1 MQANRGHELVEQ
13 HGKLRLGQCK
23 GHGKR
28 RTQPGNAADRQ
39 SRRLIA
45 TLGVKEEELIELHGR
60 LLTMAQE
67 YELKNNK
74 NWSPQVL

>member
-1 MQANRGHELVEQ
+1 LAATREVELVEQ
-13 HGKLRLGQCK
+13 QEELHSGQCK

-45 TLGVKEEELIELHGR
+45 TLYLEEMNQNELVKG
-60 LLTMAQE
+60 
-67 YELKNNK
+67 
-74 NWSPQVL
+74 